1 MPLSSYARDKLMD
14 HLLQGT
20 PLPPPAAIFVSLHTA
35 DPGLTGASEA
45 SGLGYI
51 RKPGTFA
58 AVLNGA
64 KALSALVAFPDL
76 PAGTYTHFGVWDA
89 AAGGN
94 CLWVGQ
100 FAVNQR
106 TAAGDTIQFS
116 TGDLELSLA

>member
-1 MPLSSYARDKLMD
+1 MD
-14 HLLQGT
+14 HLLRGA
-20 PLPPPAAIFVSLHTA
+20 PLPPPAAIFISLHTA
-35 DPGLTGASEA
+35 DPGLTGAHEA
-45 SGLGYI
+45 AGRDYI

-58 AVLNGA
+58 DALNGA
-64 KALSALVAFPDL
+64 KALSAPVAFPDL

-89 AAGGN
+89 ETAGN

-116 TGDLELSLA
+116 SGDLELSLA

>member
-14 HLLQGT
+14 HLLRGA
-20 PLPPPAAIFVSLHTA
+20 PLPPPAAIWISLHTA
-35 DPGLTGASEA
+35 DPGLTGAHEPT
-45 SGLGYI
+45 GLGYI
-51 RKPGTFA
+51 RKPGTFGDA
-58 AVLNGA
+58 LNGA
-64 KALSALVAFPDL
+64 KTLSELVAFSDL

-116 TGDLELSLA
+116 SGDLELALT